1 MKIGR
6 TKMFK
11 KFLAISF
18 IFIMSFSCISC
29 GDKSDSPETVVANY
43 FDALK
48 SGDLESA
55 KAYVKDGDDQILNET
70 EDEESDTEMNY
81 ILGTLSYNVISTEIN
96 DSTATVKTTITN
108 VDMKP
113 VMGEFVTQL
122 FSLAFSDLDEE
133 ELEAKQ
139 KEAFANAFEANK
151 DTTIDTEV
159 DIQLEKTETGWV
171 INPTDDLA
179 DGITGGLLSVGKDL
193 ANSFGEDIEDS
204 GNESAN

>member
-1 MKIGR
+1 
-6 TKMFK
+6 MFK

-18 IFIMSFSCISC
+18 VFIMSFSLISC
-29 GDKSDSPETVVANY
+29 GEKSDAPEKVVANY
-43 FDALK
+43 LDALK

-55 KAYVKDGDDQILNET
+55 KAYVKGGEDQILNET
-70 EDEESDTEMNY
+70 EDEESATEMNY
-81 ILGTLSYNVISTEIN
+81 ILGTLSYNVVSAKTN
-96 DSTATVKTTITN
+96 DTTATVKTTITN

-122 FSLAFSDLDEE
+122 FSLAFSGLEE
-133 ELEAKQ
+133 DELEAKQ

-171 INPTDDLA
+171 IVPTDDLA
-179 DGITGGLLSVGKDL
+179 DGITGGLLSVGEDL
-193 ANSFGEDIEDS
+193 ANSFGGDEENS
-204 GNESAN
+204 SEESSN